1 MNSIKRIVL
10 FLLFVNFSSA
20 MEQKEIFEKRIDQS
34 EKRIEELENIV
45 LAMQKIMLDQQ
56 SQLEFLLDKRSQKL
70 EKKGKIQSEEIKKLQ
85 DNETQLR
92 QN

>member
-45 LAMQKIMLDQQ
+45 LAMQ
-56 SQLEFLLDKRSQKL
+56 
-70 EKKGKIQSEEIKKLQ
+70 
-85 DNETQLR
+85 
-92 QN
+92 